1 MYYLNNSI
9 VTIEYLNIL
18 SATYLNNS
26 VAITECQKYIPSAIV
41 AAGHDT
47 YMKIM
52 KGWIYLNYVA

>member
-1 MYYLNNSI
+1 M
-9 VTIEYLNIL
+9 TIEYLNIL